1 MIFLILS
8 EIDDKL
14 NNINKKVTSNKTKQ
28 IEKTR

>member
-28 IEKTR
+28 VEKTR